1 MTDTKRIRFISRAGD
16 PRNGVIVQPGTVLDF
31 PATWA
36 DRYITQGVAE
46 LVEKAAKPMSEPRA
60 VATGSR
66 KKKGK

>member
-36 DRYITQGVAE
+36 DRYIAQGVAE
-46 LVEKAAKPMSEPRA
+46 LAEKAAKPTSEPKA
-60 VATGSR
+60 AATG